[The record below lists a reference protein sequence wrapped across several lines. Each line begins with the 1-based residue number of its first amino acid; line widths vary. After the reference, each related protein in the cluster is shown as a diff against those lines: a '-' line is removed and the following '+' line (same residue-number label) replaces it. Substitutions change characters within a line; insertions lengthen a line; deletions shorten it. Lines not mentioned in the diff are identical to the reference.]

1 MVIELETE
9 RLRLR
14 QWREGDVESLHAF
27 YNDPASQSVYD
38 TAYTREDTWRR
49 IALNFGHWHLRGFGT
64 WALEEKSTKSFAGH
78 AGLWFPEG
86 WGDVEVG
93 YGIAPE
99 HRRKGFAAEA
109 ATCARNYGYKIG
121 IPRLVSYIQ
130 PTNAASIGVAT
141 RLHAKPNG
149 EFMMHGKPHT
159 IYLHQE
165 P

>member
-1 MVIELETE
+1 MAIELETE

-27 YNDPASQSVYD
+27 YNDPASRSVYG

-49 IALNFGHWHLRGFGT
+49 IALNFGHWRLRGFGT

-86 WGDVEVG
+86 WDDVEVG
-93 YGIAPE
+93 YGVAPE
-99 HRRKGFAAEA
+99 HRRKGYATEA
-109 ATCARNYGYKIG
+109 ALYARNYGYEIG
-121 IPRLVSYIQ
+121 IAKLVSYIQ
-130 PTNAASIGVAT
+130 PTNTESIAVAT
-141 RLHAKPNG
+141 RLGAIPDG
-149 EFMMHGKPHT
+149 EFMMYEKPHT
-159 IYLHQE
+159 IYLHQK